1 MKLSIGVIFGGRSLE
16 HDLSVLTAIQA
27 MDNIDKERYEV
38 VPIYIT
44 KDLTFYSGGMLRYID
59 SYKDFRLIDRYATKV
74 NLINKNGKFI
84 LQTTGLI
91 KRVYKEI
98 HLAFPMV
105 HGKYTEDGS
114 IVGYLETLGIPIVGS
129 DIYSSSLCQ
138 DKVFTKEV
146 LNGNDIPVVDYVYFS
161 DSDYKLD
168 KEDIFKKIE
177 ELSYPLIIKPARLG
191 SGIGIEIVNRKE
203 ELESSIEKAMKNDER
218 VLVEEYIADRR
229 EFNMAV
235 LLSKGKLIGS
245 GIGIEIVNRKEEL
258 ESSIEK
264 AMKNDERVLV
274 EEYIADRREFN
285 MAVLLS
291 KGKLIGSVIEEII
304 KDEPCNYY
312 DKYRKDNED
321 DTFKRIFP
329 ADISKTL
336 TEEIEKTSK
345 KTYKVLALSGVAR
358 IDYVY
363 DNKKKKLYV
372 NEVNTIPNFFSH
384 HLFDD
389 KNIDYRELLGIM
401 IKEAIDKIHKENDM
415 VKDIEDNLFN
425 KVTTKDIKEMK

>member
-218 VLVEEYIADRR
+218 VLVEEYIADR
-229 EFNMAV
+229 
-235 LLSKGKLIGS
+235 
-245 GIGIEIVNRKEEL
+245 
-258 ESSIEK
+258 
-264 AMKNDERVLV
+264 
-274 EEYIADRREFN
+274 

>member
-114 IVGYLETLGIPIVGS
+114 IVGYLETLGIPVVGS

-177 ELSYPLIIKPARLG
+177 ELSYPLIIKPARL
-191 SGIGIEIVNRKE
+191 
-203 ELESSIEKAMKNDER
+203 
-218 VLVEEYIADRR
+218 
-229 EFNMAV
+229 
-235 LLSKGKLIGS
+235 GS

-401 IKEAIDKIHKENDM
+401 IKEAIDKIHKKNDM

>member
-114 IVGYLETLGIPIVGS
+114 IIGYLETLGIPVVGS

-235 LLSKGKLIGS
+235 LLSKGK
-245 GIGIEIVNRKEEL
+245 
-258 ESSIEK
+258 
-264 AMKNDERVLV
+264 
-274 EEYIADRREFN
+274 F
-285 MAVLLS
+285 
-291 KGKLIGSVIEEII
+291 IGSVIEEII

-358 IDYVY
+358 VDYVY

-401 IKEAIDKIHKENDM
+401 IKEAIDKIHKEAKMIHSN
-415 VKDIEDNLFN
+415 EDQLFK
-425 KVTTKDIKEMK
+425 KVTSKDVRNMK

>member
-245 GIGIEIVNRKEEL
+245 
-258 ESSIEK
+258 
-264 AMKNDERVLV
+264 
-274 EEYIADRREFN
+274 
-285 MAVLLS
+285 
-291 KGKLIGSVIEEII
+291 VIEEII

-329 ADISKTL
+329 ADISKIL

>member
-105 HGKYTEDGS
+105 HGKYIEDGS

-177 ELSYPLIIKPARLG
+177 ELSYPLIIKPARL
-191 SGIGIEIVNRKE
+191 
-203 ELESSIEKAMKNDER
+203 
-218 VLVEEYIADRR
+218 
-229 EFNMAV
+229 
-235 LLSKGKLIGS
+235 GS

>member
-59 SYKDFRLIDRYATKV
+59 SYKDFRLIDRYAKKV

-114 IVGYLETLGIPIVGS
+114 IVGYLETLGIPVVGS

-177 ELSYPLIIKPARLG
+177 ELSYPLIIKPSRL
-191 SGIGIEIVNRKE
+191 
-203 ELESSIEKAMKNDER
+203 
-218 VLVEEYIADRR
+218 
-229 EFNMAV
+229 
-235 LLSKGKLIGS
+235 GS

>member
-235 LLSKGKLIGS
+235 LL
-245 GIGIEIVNRKEEL
+245 N
-258 ESSIEK
+258 
-264 AMKNDERVLV
+264 
-274 EEYIADRREFN
+274 
-285 MAVLLS
+285 

>member
-1 MKLSIGVIFGGRSLE
+1 MKLSIGVIFVGRSLE

-245 GIGIEIVNRKEEL
+245 
-258 ESSIEK
+258 
-264 AMKNDERVLV
+264 
-274 EEYIADRREFN
+274 
-285 MAVLLS
+285 
-291 KGKLIGSVIEEII
+291 VIEEII

>member
-245 GIGIEIVNRKEEL
+245 
-258 ESSIEK
+258 
-264 AMKNDERVLV
+264 
-274 EEYIADRREFN
+274 
-285 MAVLLS
+285 
-291 KGKLIGSVIEEII
+291 VIEEII

-425 KVTTKDIKEMK
+425 KVTSKDIKGMK

>member
-74 NLINKNGKFI
+74 NLINKNGKFV

-114 IVGYLETLGIPIVGS
+114 IIGYLETLGIPVVGS

-161 DSDYKLD
+161 DNDYKLD

-177 ELSYPLIIKPARLG
+177 KLSYPLVIKPARLG

-218 VLVEEYIADRR
+218 VLVEEYI
-229 EFNMAV
+229 E
-235 LLSKGKLIGS
+235 
-245 GIGIEIVNRKEEL
+245 
-258 ESSIEK
+258 
-264 AMKNDERVLV
+264 
-274 EEYIADRREFN
+274 DRREFN

-329 ADISKTL
+329 ADISKAL
-336 TEEIEKTSK
+336 TDEIEKTSK

-358 IDYVY
+358 VDYVY

-425 KVTTKDIKEMK
+425 KVTSKDIKGMK

>member
-146 LNGNDIPVVDYVYFS
+146 LNGNDIPVVDYVS

-245 GIGIEIVNRKEEL
+245 
-258 ESSIEK
+258 
-264 AMKNDERVLV
+264 
-274 EEYIADRREFN
+274 
-285 MAVLLS
+285 
-291 KGKLIGSVIEEII
+291 VIEAII
-304 KDEPCNYY
+304 KYEPCNYY

>member
-114 IVGYLETLGIPIVGS
+114 IVGYLETLGIPVVGS

-177 ELSYPLIIKPARLG
+177 ELSYPLIIKPARL
-191 SGIGIEIVNRKE
+191 
-203 ELESSIEKAMKNDER
+203 
-218 VLVEEYIADRR
+218 
-229 EFNMAV
+229 
-235 LLSKGKLIGS
+235 GS

-401 IKEAIDKIHKENDM
+401 IKETIDKIHKENDM

-425 KVTTKDIKEMK
+425 KVTSKDIKEMK

>member
-245 GIGIEIVNRKEEL
+245 
-258 ESSIEK
+258 
-264 AMKNDERVLV
+264 
-274 EEYIADRREFN
+274 
-285 MAVLLS
+285 
-291 KGKLIGSVIEEII
+291 VIEEII

-389 KNIDYRELLGIM
+389 KNIDYRELLGVM
-401 IKEAIDKIHKENDM
+401 IKEAIDKIHKEAKMIHSND
-415 VKDIEDNLFN
+415 DQLFK
-425 KVTTKDIKEMK
+425 KVTSKDVRNMK

>member
-245 GIGIEIVNRKEEL
+245 
-258 ESSIEK
+258 
-264 AMKNDERVLV
+264 
-274 EEYIADRREFN
+274 
-285 MAVLLS
+285 
-291 KGKLIGSVIEEII
+291 VIEEII

-425 KVTTKDIKEMK
+425 KVTTKEIKEMK

>member
-27 MDNIDKERYEV
+27 MNNIDKERYEV

-74 NLINKNGKFI
+74 NLINKNGKFM

-114 IVGYLETLGIPIVGS
+114 IVGYLETLGIPVVGS

-168 KEDIFKKIE
+168 KDDIFKKIE
-177 ELSYPLIIKPARLG
+177 KLSYPLIIKPARL
-191 SGIGIEIVNRKE
+191 
-203 ELESSIEKAMKNDER
+203 
-218 VLVEEYIADRR
+218 
-229 EFNMAV
+229 
-235 LLSKGKLIGS
+235 GS

-329 ADISKTL
+329 ADISKAL

-358 IDYVY
+358 VDYVY

>member
-74 NLINKNGKFI
+74 NLINKNGKFV

-177 ELSYPLIIKPARLG
+177 ELSYPLIIKPARL
-191 SGIGIEIVNRKE
+191 
-203 ELESSIEKAMKNDER
+203 
-218 VLVEEYIADRR
+218 
-229 EFNMAV
+229 
-235 LLSKGKLIGS
+235 GS

-425 KVTTKDIKEMK
+425 KVTSKDIKGMK

>member
-245 GIGIEIVNRKEEL
+245 
-258 ESSIEK
+258 
-264 AMKNDERVLV
+264 
-274 EEYIADRREFN
+274 
-285 MAVLLS
+285 
-291 KGKLIGSVIEEII
+291 VIEEII

-372 NEVNTIPNFFSH
+372 NEVNTIPNLFSH

>member
-59 SYKDFRLIDRYATKV
+59 SYKDFRLIDRYAKKV

-114 IVGYLETLGIPIVGS
+114 IVGYLETLGIPVVGS

-146 LNGNDIPVVDYVYFS
+146 LNGNGIPVVDYVYFS

-177 ELSYPLIIKPARLG
+177 ELSYPLIIKPARL
-191 SGIGIEIVNRKE
+191 
-203 ELESSIEKAMKNDER
+203 
-218 VLVEEYIADRR
+218 
-229 EFNMAV
+229 
-235 LLSKGKLIGS
+235 GS

>member
-245 GIGIEIVNRKEEL
+245 
-258 ESSIEK
+258 
-264 AMKNDERVLV
+264 
-274 EEYIADRREFN
+274 
-285 MAVLLS
+285 
-291 KGKLIGSVIEEII
+291 VIEEII

-321 DTFKRIFP
+321 DTFKRIFL

>member
-114 IVGYLETLGIPIVGS
+114 IIGYLETLGIPVVGS

-245 GIGIEIVNRKEEL
+245 
-258 ESSIEK
+258 
-264 AMKNDERVLV
+264 
-274 EEYIADRREFN
+274 
-285 MAVLLS
+285 
-291 KGKLIGSVIEEII
+291 VIEEII

-329 ADISKTL
+329 ADISKAL
-336 TEEIEKTSK
+336 TDEIEKTSK

-358 IDYVY
+358 VDYVY

>member
-114 IVGYLETLGIPIVGS
+114 IVGYLETLGIPVVGS

-245 GIGIEIVNRKEEL
+245 
-258 ESSIEK
+258 
-264 AMKNDERVLV
+264 
-274 EEYIADRREFN
+274 
-285 MAVLLS
+285 
-291 KGKLIGSVIEEII
+291 VIEEII

-336 TEEIEKTSK
+336 TEDIEKTSK